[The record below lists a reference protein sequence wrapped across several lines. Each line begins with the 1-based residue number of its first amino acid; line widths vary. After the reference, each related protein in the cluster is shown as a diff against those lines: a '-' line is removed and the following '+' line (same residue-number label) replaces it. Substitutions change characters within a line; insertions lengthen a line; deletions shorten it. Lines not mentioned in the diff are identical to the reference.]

1 MKTMLNIVL
10 VIFAGA
16 VVAQAQISNFKH
28 VVVIVQENRTPD
40 NLFQGLCSPPFGSAS
55 SCSTT
60 DPAKYNIQT
69 SNWLDKTSPTGF
81 TQPKGVLLANA
92 YDLSHAHSAFTVMCD
107 STGGPGFPAC
117 QMDGAAG
124 IKCSGTCPTQP
135 QFRFVTNTNNI
146 LNPYLEL
153 ATQFGWANYM
163 FQTNQGPSFPAHQF
177 LFGGTSAPT
186 APDDPKGIFA
196 SENMSS
202 TVPPPPGTKLVAGCT
217 ALDTTRVKLIMPPDD
232 ESQSIYPCFEHQTMA
247 DLLATSP
254 T

>member
-92 YDLSHAHSAFTVMCD
+92 YDLSHS
-107 STGGPGFPAC
+107 
-117 QMDGAAG
+117 
-124 IKCSGTCPTQP
+124 
-135 QFRFVTNTNNI
+135 
-146 LNPYLEL
+146 
-153 ATQFGWANYM
+153 
-163 FQTNQGPSFPAHQF
+163 
-177 LFGGTSAPT
+177 PT
-186 APDDPKGIFA
+186 AVHAISHSPA
-196 SENMSS
+196 S
-202 TVPPPPGTKLVAGCT
+202 PP
-217 ALDTTRVKLIMPPDD
+217 
-232 ESQSIYPCFEHQTMA
+232 S
-247 DLLATSP
+247 
-254 T
+254 